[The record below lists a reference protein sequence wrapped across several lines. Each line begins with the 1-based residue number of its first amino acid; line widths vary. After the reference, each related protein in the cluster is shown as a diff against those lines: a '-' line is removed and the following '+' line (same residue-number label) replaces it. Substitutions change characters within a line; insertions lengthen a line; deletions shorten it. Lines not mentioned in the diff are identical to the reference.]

1 MEKPMQPEKTRLG
14 QLLIETLN
22 SWFAHRAGSK
32 GAALAFYTLFSL
44 PPITMLAISIASI
57 AFGTESALA
66 EIASQ
71 LRALIGN
78 DGAQT
83 IVAILETNRTPT
95 LDLIPTILAGTLLLF
110 STTSLFA
117 ELKDSLDDLWG
128 RKNLPEAAFIEFL
141 NTRLLSFVLV
151 LFLGT
156 LALISIIA
164 SAAVAVATTYAGEIW
179 SDSAIL
185 VATSSTALI
194 SFAITTALFAV
205 VYKILP
211 DAPLSWRDA
220 WTGGFFTAALFSV
233 GKFLINLY
241 LTESAMALS
250 FGAAGSLVALLL
262 WVYYSAQIFLLGAIF
277 TKQYAMYFGSLRPA
291 AARSQD
297 LP

>member
-1 MEKPMQPEKTRLG
+1 MQPEKTRLR

-44 PPITMLAISIASI
+44 PPITMLAISIASF

-66 EIASQ
+66 EIAAQ
-71 LRALIGN
+71 LRTLIGET
-78 DGAQT
+78 GAQT
-83 IVAILETNRTPT
+83 IVSVLETNRPVA
-95 LDLIPTILAGTLLLF
+95 LGLIGTILTSALLLF

-117 ELKDSLDDLWG
+117 ELKGSLDDLWG
-128 RKNLPEAAFIEFL
+128 IKDQPGAAFMEFL
-141 NTRLLSFVLV
+141 NTRFLSFALV

-164 SAAVAVATTYAGEIW
+164 GTAVAIATAYAGEAW
-179 SDSAIL
+179 SDTAIL
-185 VATSSTALI
+185 LATSSTALI
-194 SFAITTALFAV
+194 SFAVTTTLFTV
-205 VYKILP
+205 VYKVLP

-241 LTESAMALS
+241 LTQSEMASS

-277 TKQYAMYFGSLRPA
+277 TKQYAMHFGSLRPA
-291 AARSQD
+291 DAYSPD
-297 LP
+297 LR